1 MAHED
6 TKTVIPPGA
15 TVTSTALSLIT
26 CTAGAGVLSFPWA
39 VAQAGILPVVIFTV
53 LFSLLAGY
61 CNLIL
66 AEFAYHYR
74 RCMSSRTYDELIF
87 LTLGPSHYT
96 AVSAQVIFGL
106 LGSLVGFFCVAA
118 DLGVPVAQHACLG
131 TSSLFCTVF
140 TSRGGVILFFATLV
154 VLPLSS
160 VSKVHHLRLPA
171 ALAVASVVFVVGLVV
186 VRGFQGGS
194 DGLPSPDLLG
204 SSPGGVLL
212 AFPIAIYSLGNHVQ
226 SVSIFTD
233 IAPSNQHR
241 YHLSVAACY
250 ITVVLL
256 YCFTGVCGAWA
267 FGGVEGVNGN
277 ILTNFALGDTPAD
290 VAKAIMAVH
299 VALVIAVDAIPMRR
313 SMTLALG
320 RCKRGGSGGSGGVG
334 GGGGKSSG
342 GGTWEEVE
350 ATAKAALEAEAALPT
365 VWGIPYSPSIAAQT
379 LGILGA
385 SGGLAIFFPQVNVV
399 FGLLGSTLGVSCLC
413 GYPGLMLLQ
422 RAREV
427 AFEEENRGGEDTS
440 GSAAVRPL
448 LAGGINGEGG
458 MEGGGGDDKVGGDAL
473 PSSLGYIPTSSYWLR
488 VQGWGLVGVSAVIA
502 VACTWQYVK
511 ITF

>member
-1 MAHED
+1 MAHEN
-6 TKTVIPPGA
+6 TITPTAPGA
-15 TVTSTALSLIT
+15 TVTTAALSLIT

-39 VAQAGILPVVIFTV
+39 VAQAGILPVIIFTV
-53 LFSLLAGY
+53 LFSGLAGY

-74 RCMSSRTYDELIF
+74 HCMSSRTYDELIF

-171 ALAVASVVFVVGLVV
+171 ALAVVSVMFVVGLVV

-194 DGLPSPDLLG
+194 DGLPSPDLLK
-204 SSPGGVLL
+204 SSSGGVLL

-233 IAPSNQHR
+233 IAPSNQHQ

-267 FGGVEGVNGN
+267 FGGVGGVNGN

-320 RCKRGGSGGSGGVG
+320 RCKRGGSSG
-334 GGGGKSSG
+334 GGGGKSSE

-350 ATAKAALEAEAALPT
+350 AAAKAALEAEAALPT

-427 AFEEENRGGEDTS
+427 ALEEEDGGGENTS
-440 GSAAVRPL
+440 GSAAARPL

-458 MEGGGGDDKVGGDAL
+458 MEGGGEGDDEKVGGFDAL
-473 PSSLGYIPTSSYWLR
+473 PLSLGYIPTSLYWLR

-511 ITF
+511 STF